1 MNHNILIIG
10 FDSLLDFLLKLNVH
24 NGIPVSDFLYKLCI
38 RGEWHER
45 DLEWLKNIL
54 ENGRKVERYKQ
65 KPFYER
71 YRFRTKKSET
81 FL

>member
-1 MNHNILIIG
+1 MVIGHFISYILLVLLKREVYNDILIIS

-45 DLEWLKNIL
+45 DLEWLKNSL
-54 ENGRKVERYKQ
+54 EK
-65 KPFYER
+65 
-71 YRFRTKKSET
+71 
-81 FL
+81 